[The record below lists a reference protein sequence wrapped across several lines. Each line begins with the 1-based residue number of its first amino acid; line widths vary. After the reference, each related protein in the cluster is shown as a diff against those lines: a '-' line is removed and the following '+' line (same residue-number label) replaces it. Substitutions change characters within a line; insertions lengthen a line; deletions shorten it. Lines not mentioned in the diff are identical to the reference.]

1 MTRTSYTSQL
11 ILGLSALVL
20 AFGLAGPAQAT
31 PIPVATY
38 LFDDSLAAEQAGVAS
53 MDDTNFN
60 PNSNNAFVS
69 TTVFGQ
75 TRQVFE

>member
-38 LFDDSLAAEQAGVAS
+38 LFDNSLAAEQAGKAN
-53 MDDTNFN
+53 MPEFD
-60 PNSNNAFVS
+60 PLNNNKFVS
-69 TTVFGQ
+69 ETVFGQ

>member
-38 LFDDSLAAEQAGVAS
+38 LFDDSLAAE
-53 MDDTNFN
+53 
-60 PNSNNAFVS
+60 
-69 TTVFGQ
+69 
-75 TRQVFE
+75 